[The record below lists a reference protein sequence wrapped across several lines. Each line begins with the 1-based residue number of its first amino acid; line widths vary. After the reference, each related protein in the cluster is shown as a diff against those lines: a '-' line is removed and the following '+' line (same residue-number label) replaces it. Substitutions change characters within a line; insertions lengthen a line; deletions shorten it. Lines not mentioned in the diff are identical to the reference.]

1 MPENRL
7 ARTRAAYESTDPM
20 NRLARIYLKHASG
33 LIRDGRAAE
42 AVSAIDE
49 AVRILEPNQE
59 ADFLAKMNRTYESVV
74 SNDDCI
80 ESTPLTKPYDTDFSG
95 PWRAGE
101 TIHVRFPECIVWRGQ

>member
-49 AVRILEPNQE
+49 AVTILSVESHG
-59 ADFLAKMNRTYESVV
+59 AKAMPR
-74 SNDDCI
+74 
-80 ESTPLTKPYDTDFSG
+80 LTEG
-95 PWRAGE
+95 RLWHGR
-101 TIHVRFPECIVWRGQ
+101 